1 MRKLLVVLL
10 LLVILGGAV
19 FFVGW
24 IQIVLPANTYAVLF
38 SKTNGWEDEVVDP
51 GVFTW
56 RWHRLIPT
64 NLSVYSYELSPRH
77 TEASVSG
84 ALPSGDVYASFLGEG
99 TSFSYAVTVRVG
111 YTVKPEALP
120 NLARQQALLPD
131 DLSAYLDVIDSVL
144 NQRIAAIIVGLLER
158 EEVRISVTGGYADVE
173 ESLQTRLPQAFEELQ
188 ILSVDVTDLSLP
200 DLGLYERARDAYL
213 SYVDNRSEALSS
225 AAQAVAMD
233 QAESARDLDLLEH
246 YGRILDNYPVL
257 LDYFALGRDVD
268 LDPLNL
274 RSLTPPTTE
283 Q

>member
-1 MRKLLVVLL
+1 MRKVLVVLL
-10 LLVILGGAV
+10 LLVILGGGV

-38 SKTNGWEDEVVDP
+38 SKTSGWESDVVEP

-64 NLSVYSYELSPRH
+64 NLSIYSYELSPRH
-77 TEASVSG
+77 TQASVTG
-84 ALPSGDVYASFLGEG
+84 VLPSGDIYASFLGEDA
-99 TSFSYAVTVRVG
+99 SFSYSVTARVG
-111 YTVKPEALP
+111 YTVKPDALP
-120 NLARQQALLPD
+120 QLAQKQALLPD
-131 DLSAYLDVIDSVL
+131 DLSVYLDVIDSVL
-144 NQRIAAIIVGLLER
+144 NQRVAAIIVGLIER

-200 DLGLYERARDAYL
+200 DLELYERARDAYL
-213 SYVDNRSEALSS
+213 SYVDDRAEALSE
-225 AAQAVAMD
+225 AAREVALD
-233 QAESARDLDLLEH
+233 QAETARDLDLLEH
-246 YGRILDNYPVL
+246 YGRILDSYPVL

-268 LDPLNL
+268 LDPLDL
-274 RSLTPPTTE
+274 RSLTPPATE